1 MSDQK
6 KNGWKSAFQSHRVVN
21 AEQNPSN
28 YHKIPHKFHIWK
40 YICSM
45 KWQTIQKPQNVANR
59 KHPIF
64 WVWICWKKK
73 ISSCDRYL
81 IVLLLTLKWN
91 GKQNILHMRI
101 ISFDM
106 LNFVIILW
114 RNLWKSFQWLLELN
128 CPLPKCR
135 HRIRRIFSFFCMLQ
149 QVSYQCS
156 INQNDCNLQYTQVYL
171 AVRRSFFLRFK
182 TEVFC
187 RSSTR

>member
-1 MSDQK
+1 MIMAFCNFCIYEAHIMSMKRANLPNNPCNLQTFLMVQIEIHWTVCELMDVWSK

-64 WVWICWKKK
+64 WVWICWKN

-91 GKQNILHMRI
+91 GKQNILHNENYFFWYAQFRHYFMTK
-101 ISFDM
+101 
-106 LNFVIILW
+106 FV
-114 RNLWKSFQWLLELN
+114 KK
-128 CPLPKCR
+128 LPMA
-135 HRIRRIFSFFCMLQ
+135 IGIGL
-149 QVSYQCS
+149 S
-156 INQNDCNLQYTQVYL
+156 IG
-171 AVRRSFFLRFK
+171 
-182 TEVFC
+182 
-187 RSSTR
+187 